1 MDVYMSVIL
10 NMLNKNQRARGS
22 LVLNA
27 KESSSIEHNTRVL
40 DTGDEA
46 LVKKIIRQISIGDFA
61 HLPPVRDIKTL
72 FSNPQY
78 QKLLQ
83 NTYHTLHLNHLSID
97 EVTAQVLS
105 VILLSR
111 NCRCRNLQLQRCS
124 FTDAGRKIFFS
135 ALSMMAEHTIAET
148 SDASRLDTR
157 HQMTMPSM
165 RVDSHALVGCTE
177 KEDMAPLGLYSLGLC
192 QMGLTD
198 RKCIWLCSVLE
209 TQPYLRSLSLRDNP
223 IEQAGIRHLLSA
235 LSRGCRNL
243 KVLDLSGNLL
253 RSLGASALAQYLLES
268 GKSIEVLDIS
278 SNGITF
284 DGAREL
290 AHVLIPESNSSL
302 KSLNLDMNQL
312 EGSGCELI
320 GQALVHN
327 QTLQVLG
334 LSQNNLF
341 DNGCHSLFTY
351 LSENTALQSLSISGN
366 FITHVGARAI
376 RTYLQNRDKRVNPD
390 GIQCGLRSLDIS
402 TNSLGDE
409 GIEAICNGLEGNRHL
424 LDLIANNIEVTD
436 GGMLSIRK
444 VLEAGATNM
453 PSLLTLSLR
462 HNHRLTRN
470 GYEELAKGSRHN
482 QHILRI
488 VADLHFAGWDEVWA
502 KVEMAL
508 IRNTIYAVEKCRV
521 PLLMVARGRILL
533 HSHTQQCQ
541 SSSDWTVRLPMEIIQ
556 MILSALDKYGVLSRE
571 QQIRALNIAC
581 NPTKRCSSKSELL
594 AAVLDSD
601 YLFAMEMVNTVYS

>member
-1 MDVYMSVIL
+1 
-10 NMLNKNQRARGS
+10 MLNKNPQARG

-27 KESSSIEHNTRVL
+27 KEGNSIEHNTRVL

-61 HLPPVRDIKTL
+61 HLPPVRDIKAL

-78 QKLLQ
+78 QKLLH

-135 ALSMMAEHTIAET
+135 ALSMMAEHTFAEA
-148 SDASRLDTR
+148 SDADCLDTWR
-157 HQMTMPSM
+157 QMTMHSM

-177 KEDMAPLGLYSLGLC
+177 REDMAPLGLYSLGLC
-192 QMGLTD
+192 QMGITD
-198 RKCIWLCSVLE
+198 KKCTWLCSVLE

-223 IEQAGIRHLLSA
+223 IEQAGIRRLLSA
-235 LSRGCRNL
+235 LSRGCRDL

-253 RSLGASALAQYLLES
+253 RSQGASALAQYLLGS
-268 GKSIEVLDIS
+268 GKTIVMLDTS

-284 DGAREL
+284 DGARDL
-290 AHVLIPESNSSL
+290 ANVLRPESNSSL
-302 KSLNLDMNQL
+302 QSLNLDMNQL

-320 GQALVHN
+320 GQALVQN

-341 DNGCHSLFTY
+341 DNGCHSLFAY
-351 LSENTALQSLSISGN
+351 LNENTALQSLNISGN

-376 RTYLQNRDKRVNPD
+376 QSYLQNTDKRASLD
-390 GIQCGLRSLDIS
+390 GVHRGLRTLDIS

-409 GIEAICNGLEGNRHL
+409 GIEAICAGLESNCHL
-424 LDLIANNIEVTD
+424 LDLIANNVEVTD
-436 GGMLSIRK
+436 GGMPSIRK
-444 VLEAGATNM
+444 VLEAGAVNM
-453 PSLLTLSLR
+453 PSLLILSLR
-462 HNHRLTRN
+462 HNHRLTRT

-482 QHILRI
+482 RHILRI
-488 VADLHFAGWDEVWA
+488 VADLHFAGWDEVWS
-502 KVEMAL
+502 KVELAL
-508 IRNTIYAVEKCRV
+508 IRNTIYAVEKYRV
-521 PLLMVARGRILL
+521 PLLIVARGRILL
-533 HSHTQQCQ
+533 HGHTHQCQ
-541 SSSDWTVRLPMEIIQ
+541 SGSDWTARLPLEIIQ

-571 QQIRALNIAC
+571 QQIRALNIAS

-601 YLFAMEMVNTVYS
+601 YLFAMEMLNTVYS